1 MIRLRFAID
10 VEFDSVDTAKA
21 YGVAL
26 GWALGTISENALA
39 TSESPAPTVK
49 REKMAVAELTA
60 DQAHG

>member
-26 GWALGTISENALA
+26 GWALGTIAENALA
-39 TSESPAPTVK
+39 TSEATAPTVK
-49 REKMAVAELTA
+49 RAGMAVSELTA
-60 DQAHG
+60 DPAHG